1 MLLVDDPD
9 VRLYVGHAL
18 EVLAD
23 LPDQSVHAILTSPP
37 FYGLRN
43 YGHPGQIG
51 LEPTPDEWA
60 AALVQVFAAARRVL
74 RDDGSLWVEVGDSYA
89 SDSTYNTTNTLHDEA
104 GWRQDGD
111 HRPNVQA
118 RALGL
123 KAKDLILAPALLAF
137 ALRADGWVLRG
148 QYVWEKPDC
157 MPESVE
163 DRCTTSHSFVLH
175 LTKGVDATYW
185 THPERPGSRT
195 RPAPDYRWH
204 GPGGEVSLEPVEG
217 WRRVN
222 LWRARDY
229 YFDLDAIREPFS
241 DYNNIDLRR
250 PHGAGQASIG
260 GRPASGTRQENR
272 KPVIVAADALV
283 LDGFDPVEETRGPDG
298 RREFALV
305 GQHNSEQHRNGSR
318 WPSLEGRSPRSVWR
332 IATEASSF
340 GLCPVCRTYW
350 DARAPARHCG
360 EPVIGHFA
368 IWPHALAGKIIAC
381 STSEGGCCASCGAP
395 TVRAVMRERAP
406 RGDSFGTKNVGEH
419 DHGQAGAPY
428 RAVIAARTTGW
439 LPTCSC
445 VTERASCVVLD
456 PFAGSGTTGRQARAM
471 GRHAILIELNP
482 DYAEIASHRLAQQG
496 IPGL

>member
-9 VRLYVGHAL
+9 VRLHVGDAL
-18 EVLAD
+18 EVLAG
-23 LPDQSVHAILTSPP
+23 LPDASVHSILTSPP
-37 FYGLRN
+37 FYGLRD

-51 LEPTPDEWA
+51 LEETPDAWV
-60 AALVQVFAAARRVL
+60 AALVAVFGACRRVL

-123 KAKDLILAPALLAF
+123 KAKDLILAPELLAL

-148 QYVWEKPDC
+148 KYIWEKPDC

-163 DRCTTSHSFVLH
+163 DRCTTSHSYVLH
-175 LTKGVDATYW
+175 LTKGVDSTYW
-185 THPERPGSRT
+185 THRDGPGSRS
-195 RPAPDYRWH
+195 RPAPDYRWI
-204 GPGGEVSLEPVEG
+204 GPEGEESAVAVDG

-229 YFDLDAIREPFS
+229 YFDLDAIREPFA
-241 DYNNIDLRR
+241 DYSGG
-250 PHGAGQASIG
+250 GAGG
-260 GRPASGTRQENR
+260 GFGARADGVREGWDGGSRGQGARARQ
-272 KPVIVAADALV
+272 PVAAAPGLLA
-283 LDGFDPVEETRGPDG
+283 LDGFEPVAEVRGPDG

-305 GQHNSEQHRNGSR
+305 GQHNSEQTRNGSR
-318 WPSLEGRSPRSVWR
+318 WPDLSGRSPRSVWR

-340 GLCPVCRTYW
+340 GLCRVCRTYW
-350 DARAPARHCG
+350 DTRAPARHCG
-360 EPVIGHFA
+360 ETVVGHFA

-381 STSEGGCCASCGAP
+381 STSSAGCCASCGA
-395 TVRAVMRERAP
+395 VRARV
-406 RGDSFGTKNVGEH
+406 
-419 DHGQAGAPY
+419 
-428 RAVIAARTTGW
+428 ARTATW
-439 LPTCSC
+439 LPTCAC
-445 VTERASCVVLD
+445 GAETAPCAVLD
-456 PFAGSGTTGRQARAM
+456 PFSGSGTTGRQARAM
-471 GRHAILIELNP
+471 GRGAILVELNP